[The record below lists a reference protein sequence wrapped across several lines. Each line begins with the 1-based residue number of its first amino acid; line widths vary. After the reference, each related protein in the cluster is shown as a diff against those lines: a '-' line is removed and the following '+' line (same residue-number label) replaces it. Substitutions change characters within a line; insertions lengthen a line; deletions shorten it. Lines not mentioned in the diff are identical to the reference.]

1 MLRLLDVRRALES
14 RGYPEAVSA
23 RLELEVQD
31 DCIPENSGR
40 FVLDVSGGKA
50 EVRTGGSGRLRLH
63 VRGLAALYTGFLSH
77 VDLGLL
83 RLAEGEPRD
92 LALAGALFFRAA
104 SRHAGDLLK
113 RVSRMCCTA
122 PVPRSRTAAL
132 RSVTP

>member
-50 EVRTGGSGRLRLH
+50 EVRTDGSGRLRLH

-92 LALAGALFFRAA
+92 LALAGALFSGPPPAMPEIF
-104 SRHAGDLLK
+104 
-113 RVSRMCCTA
+113 
-122 PVPRSRTAAL
+122 
-132 RSVTP
+132 